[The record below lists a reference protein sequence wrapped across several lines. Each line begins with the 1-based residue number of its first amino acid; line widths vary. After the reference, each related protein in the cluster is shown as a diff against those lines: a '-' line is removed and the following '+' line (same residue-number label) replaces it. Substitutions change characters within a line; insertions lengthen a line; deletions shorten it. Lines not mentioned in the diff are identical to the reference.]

1 MSESSLKQRLQE
13 DMKAALKAGDKQRLG
28 TIRLIISAV
37 KQREIDERIS
47 LDDAAVLAVLDKAAK
62 QRRESITQYQA
73 AHRDDLVAQEES
85 ELVIIQSYLPEPLDE
100 AALANLVKEAVKASN
115 ATSIK
120 DMGNVMAI
128 LRPQVQGRVDMA
140 VLSATVK
147 DILSH

>member
-1 MSESSLKQRLQE
+1 MSESSLKQRLQD

-28 TIRLIISAV
+28 TIRLIISAI

-62 QRRESITQYQA
+62 QRRESITHYQA
-73 AHRDDLVAQEES
+73 ANRDDLVAQEQS
-85 ELVIIQSYLPEPLDE
+85 ELVIIQSYLPEPLDT

-128 LRPQVQGRVDMA
+128 LRPEVQGRVDMA